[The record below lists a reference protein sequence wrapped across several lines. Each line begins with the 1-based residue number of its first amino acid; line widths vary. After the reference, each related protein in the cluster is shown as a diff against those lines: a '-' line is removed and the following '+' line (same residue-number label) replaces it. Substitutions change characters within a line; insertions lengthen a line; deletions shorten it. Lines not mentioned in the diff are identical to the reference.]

1 MGRSDAKHMW
11 LVWQSDDSLVSSLTP
26 RANLEMN
33 EQSRHKL
40 RSKNLKAYILQVS
53 GGQIAELV
61 KPQR

>member
-11 LVWQSDDSLVSSLTP
+11 VVWQSDDSLVSSLTP

-53 GGQIAELV
+53 GG
-61 KPQR
+61 